1 MRGLDLNVLA
11 KPRPTTTE
19 AWSYLTTS
27 RAQANFVWN
36 EIASMSVDHKG
47 FALSEQDARK
57 MSSFHRLTR
66 RGMGVKILFFYTL
79 LTIILPAIYIAP
91 TAVLLGYLYIVKPR
105 NIQRFL
111 EWGCGHWLHQMVYI
125 LEYFL
130 GMRVRTFGF
139 DGKFKRKCLFIMNHR
154 THLDWMFFWAVVE
167 RQGDLSGWK
176 AVTKSDM
183 KKYPFVGVAVQYM
196 NNIFVSR
203 KWENDEHELEQK
215 LKFYNSVNGPL
226 QLLLFPEGTD
236 FNAKSKGKSDQ
247 YADKNGLPRYEYCL
261 HPHSTG
267 FVHLVQ
273 SLRKEGL
280 EAVYDITIGFP
291 DALPKTEFH
300 FLKGVIPSE
309 IHYYIKEYNIDSL
322 PSENEALVSW
332 CAQRWAEKEERL
344 KQFYQNREFSE
355 TSEPGDKQ
363 ARPHEVIVHH
373 NMFNVFFAPLF
384 YIAIA
389 VFTGYL
395 AYTCHYVIYY
405 GVLTICW
412 SVYHLAL
419 REGLDYAT
427 MDMYYKRKSAAIV

>member
-1 MRGLDLNVLA
+1 MCVVATLTA
-11 KPRPTTTE
+11 KI
-19 AWSYLTTS
+19 
-27 RAQANFVWN
+27 QC
-36 EIASMSVDHKG
+36 ASQLKQG
-47 FALSEQDARK
+47 
-57 MSSFHRLTR
+57 
-66 RGMGVKILFFYTL
+66 
-79 LTIILPAIYIAP
+79 
-91 TAVLLGYLYIVKPR
+91 
-105 NIQRFL
+105 
-111 EWGCGHWLHQMVYI
+111 W
-125 LEYFL
+125 
-130 GMRVRTFGF
+130 
-139 DGKFKRKCLFIMNHR
+139 DGATDITHSKKCLLIR
-154 THLDWMFFWAVVE
+154 PAVVVF
-167 RQGDLSGWK
+167 GL
-176 AVTKSDM
+176 VLTCC
-183 KKYPFVGVAVQYM
+183 VHLLHLGVAVQYM

-247 YADKNGLPRYEYCL
+247 YADKNGLPHYEYCL

-300 FLKGVIPSE
+300 FLNGVIPSE
-309 IHYYIKEYNIDSL
+309 IHYYIKEYTIDSL